1 MSPLHLSDLDPQ
13 RAADELTRSV
23 YARAQRDARHLGALQ
38 ALKKI
43 YERLGKNEEL
53 VGVLRKLVP
62 LQEGAAGTVLAQSKL
77 HKHARACVAWA
88 TLGKG
93 KPEDVA
99 VSLRELRA
107 ALDGVEP
114 GEASGREPDLTT
126 VAGLTLVAA
135 GARLALAEGR
145 TVDAIE
151 VATLASLDDRSIRAT
166 VNAGKLEPV
175 AGGGRPMRFAPDV
188 ARQYLYA
195 RGVPGFAAAP
205 PRSGSL

>member
-23 YARAQRDARHLGALQ
+23 YARAQRDARHLGM
-38 ALKKI
+38 
-43 YERLGKNEEL
+43 
-53 VGVLRKLVP
+53 VLTWPTGTDRKSP
-62 LQEGAAGTVLAQSKL
+62 AGTVLAQSKL
-77 HKHARACVAWA
+77 HKHARACVEWA

-205 PRSGSL
+205 PRSGSV